1 MITAAD
7 LIASA
12 KKLNRVMRADN
23 KAGNQWRYYNTKR
36 SASTFK
42 ATRAAKKFYTNCMG
56 GVSFVAK
63 NAGISGDALDF
74 YGGKGNIVWLGDG
87 AKART
92 KKVFDIL
99 AVNRPVKQAVKKG
112 IIQPGDILTY
122 KNIIHTNMFIGN
134 NKSFD
139 SGHAYCDGNGE
150 GAPFLKWIGSLAHP
164 ESVCKYV
171 LRLKGP
177 NVYRVQVGAYDS
189 LDNAGR
195 RAVEVARIS
204 GLKCFME
211 HTDMIRVYCG
221 SFEQAQNAI
230 ERIHDLENANIKDA
244 FIVVK

>member
-12 KKLNRVMRADN
+12 KKLNRIMRADN

-42 ATRAAKKFYTNCMG
+42 ATRAAKKFFTNCMG
-56 GVSFVAK
+56 GVAFVCK
-63 NAGISGDALDF
+63 DAGIDAGALDF
-74 YGGKGNIVWLGDG
+74 YGGKNKIVWLGEG

-99 AVNRPVKQAVKKG
+99 TVNRTVREAVKKG

-122 KNIIHTNMFIGN
+122 KNFSHTNIYIGN

-139 SGHAYCDGNGE
+139 AGHAYCDGNGE
-150 GAPFLKWIGSLAHP
+150 GAPYLKWVGPLSHP
-164 ESVCKYV
+164 STVCKYV
-171 LRLKGP
+171 LRLKSAKT
-177 NVYRVQVGAYDS
+177 YRVQVGAYDE
-189 LDNAGR
+189 LGNAER
-195 RAVEVARIS
+195 RETEVTMMS
-204 GLKCFME
+204 GFACFKE
-211 HTDMIRVYCG
+211 QTDMIRVYCG

-230 ERIHDLENANIKDA
+230 ERIHDLEVSKIKDA